1 MLRRGAL
8 KIWGFGVIAVMDVI
22 FPLRGRKTVV
32 IETRAPEGL
41 CEDFRRGFG
50 ARVW

>member
-1 MLRRGAL
+1 METVE
-8 KIWGFGVIAVMDVI
+8 IWGFGAITTISVI